1 MEASPDGQVS
11 LTDPD
16 ARSMASQGKG
26 TGIVGYNMQTAVET
40 QHHQGVD
47 GRHPLPESTTTEGE
61 RRDGPA
67 RTGIQ
72 LEASDEDHGYRAVDR
87 GAPRLIGAVSER
99 ATIPLASAKSCRL
112 VRAEVPQER
121 TFGLVT

>member
-87 GAPRLIGAVSER
+87 GAPRQKG